1 MFDKQARFW
10 VGEFD
15 GEKECAADNE
25 VSAITRHRIFVCG
38 LGCWRRS
45 GLLFEVLT
53 LLELM
58 FSDDIGGRLKALAST
73 KLKVETANRQ
83 SNNRV
88 RAYRTHPTRWF

>member
-15 GEKECAADNE
+15 SEKECAAGNE

-38 LGCWRRS
+38 LDVGEGMVCFLR
-45 GLLFEVLT
+45 FNFVEADV
-53 LLELM
+53 
-58 FSDDIGGRLKALAST
+58 SDDIGGRLKELAST

>member
-1 MFDKQARFW
+1 M
-10 VGEFD
+10 
-15 GEKECAADNE
+15 
-25 VSAITRHRIFVCG
+25 
-38 LGCWRRS
+38 
-45 GLLFEVLT
+45 LFKVLT